1 MFETIV
7 AVCFVTVGG
16 QTDCSQVVRDEATCH
31 EVAGDSVSIWNKAVL
46 SGGRDMN
53 EMVSHYFCAE
63 GRKWRPAKAEQAQ

>member
-16 QTDCSQVVRDEATCH
+16 ETDCSQVVRDEATCH

-46 SGGRDMN
+46 SRNGDLN

-63 GRKWRPAKAEQAQ
+63 GRKWGPDKSEQPQ